1 MQKGLVA
8 FICLLACSPV
18 QVEAALLR
26 NDRPTHNLV
35 QESAT
40 VESEQELGLL
50 RQAAHRLQSF
60 CQAAALQN
68 ATAVEIAANGAVPRG
83 VTGIASDAIADPHC
97 TQGVVSPDLK
107 ACCAK
112 ECGSCGDH
120 KLCDNPGAF
129 NEKTGLLVDQCCYGR
144 IMGDAPSCEKDH
156 PPCKLGKSYK
166 ETLKKWTQDIPK
178 RHAMYDCN
186 YAIPKM
192 RNSHGNAIDKGEWLA
207 ELYLKGETKYLEA
220 KRIADD
226 VIGKCHKKVLEGNK
240 KIDEADRKLAKANAA
255 DSFVNPFTGESP
267 KKRWQDEKA
276 SGESEIKF
284 YEMITGNAEELIG
297 DAKVGLTNVAK
308 IKREAMG
315 LMDIKPLQEEYN
327 LLIIDA
333 DRVYDLALK
342 LWQQWLD
349 SSKDYDCGAPPPVRN
364 AESQCKDGNTK
375 FNPTCNVV
383 CEKGYNGNG
392 TMNHLFCERIGK
404 FGQELAGEWTGMAAC
419 VGKQC
424 GIPPHMKHAKTVRSK
439 IRFPEAAT
447 YNCLEGFVT
456 PDKAHSFNAECDAD
470 GHFNLNSS
478 HVCEPVKCGK
488 APKHNGTKEIKGTFH
503 YPQETNYSCLTGYTL
518 DGQPGGKTYFHTS
531 CTAHG
536 TFTHGKMGCKII
548 KCGPVPSLSF
558 TTVKHLS
565 TEARDDQHYGDTAS
579 YKCMKGYTLTGGPDG
594 PNEFTLTCHLDGEFS
609 LEGSEGD
616 SMDDQPRCQPICI
629 GPPPK
634 MAHALYNKRD
644 MCFGDEELSLQK
656 KATAQYQAQS

>member
-1 MQKGLVA
+1 
-8 FICLLACSPV
+8 
-18 QVEAALLR
+18 
-26 NDRPTHNLV
+26 
-35 QESAT
+35 
-40 VESEQELGLL
+40 
-50 RQAAHRLQSF
+50 
-60 CQAAALQN
+60 
-68 ATAVEIAANGAVPRG
+68 
-83 VTGIASDAIADPHC
+83 
-97 TQGVVSPDLK
+97 
-107 ACCAK
+107 
-112 ECGSCGDH
+112 
-120 KLCDNPGAF
+120 
-129 NEKTGLLVDQCCYGR
+129 
-144 IMGDAPSCEKDH
+144 
-156 PPCKLGKSYK
+156 
-166 ETLKKWTQDIPK
+166 
-178 RHAMYDCN
+178 
-186 YAIPKM
+186 
-192 RNSHGNAIDKGEWLA
+192 
-207 ELYLKGETKYLEA
+207 
-220 KRIADD
+220 
-226 VIGKCHKKVLEGNK
+226 
-240 KIDEADRKLAKANAA
+240 
-255 DSFVNPFTGESP
+255 
-267 KKRWQDEKA
+267 
-276 SGESEIKF
+276 
-284 YEMITGNAEELIG
+284 
-297 DAKVGLTNVAK
+297 
-308 IKREAMG
+308 
-315 LMDIKPLQEEYN
+315 MDIKPLQEEYN

-424 GIPPHMKHAKTVRSK
+424 GVPPHMKHAKTVRSK

-644 MCFGDEELSLQK
+644 MCFGDEELVIAEEGYSTVSSPIIGLSFVLGVSSKGTFTGIQDFKPVLCGKPPTVEKAKTTFHNEVGVYEDVVHYDCEPGYSQDATKAKGAKSFAITCGADGYFSPLPTLVNKLGACANIDDCVGHTCGAHGSCVDHLMNYTCNCESGFGMTWHKEAKQLMCGNIDNCGPEACGVGKCIDEVNAYTCDCPSGYHQWNSPATTPGIEDHTCTPNICGTPPVVLHSDLTPAILADQK
-656 KATAQYQAQS
+656 VSYGNCSIRML